1 MINKDPQAISGMFDT
16 IATKYDKTN
25 VVMSMGFHNRWNR
38 RLIKLALKRQPKP
51 QIIGDFCCGTGALC
65 YHIMKKCPEASIKG
79 VDVSQQ
85 MLKKA
90 QGKFPTIEF
99 LNEDVTHASIK
110 PASLDLILISYGIR
124 NIQDLQ
130 QAYQAFNTYL
140 KPGGTLATLEL
151 TRPQFWVLNKLH
163 NIYNSYW
170 IPFIGKVMTGNE
182 NAYKY
187 LNQSIDTFPNTGEL
201 HKMLSS
207 AHFCNVESTPLLGSI
222 ATITLADKKSI

>member
-16 IATKYDKTN
+16 IATNYDKTN

-38 RLIKLALKRQPKP
+38 RLIRLALKRQPNP
-51 QIIGDFCCGTGALC
+51 QVIGDFCCGTGALC
-65 YHIMKKCPEASIKG
+65 HHLIKKCPEASIKG
-79 VDVSQQ
+79 IDVSQQ
-85 MLKKA
+85 MLSKA
-90 QGKFPTIEF
+90 QQKFPEIEF

-130 QAYQAFNTYL
+130 IAYHSFNTYL

-151 TRPQFWVLNKLH
+151 TRPQSKVLSKLH
-163 NIYNSYW
+163 NTYNSYW
-170 IPFIGKVMTGNE
+170 IPFIGKIMTGNK
-182 NAYKY
+182 NAYNY
-187 LNQSIDTFPNTGEL
+187 LNQSIDTFPNTGKL
-201 HKMLSS
+201 HEMLVK
-207 AHFCNVESTPLLGSI
+207 AQFCHIESIPLLGSI